1 MVAGGLQ
8 PPSQQE
14 EAAKEAAKKQGV
26 IFVLENA
33 SLEIAKVGKV
43 QPQCPPQHTF
53 WTACLLLRPLMYTS
67 VACGWRGWHAFRI
80 LQRLEHAATPGLGVD
95 VGVIAVFICW
105 VEFQSVRTR
114 QTRLLCVRRRLFS

>member
-33 SLEIAKVGKV
+33 SLETAKIGKV
-43 QPQCPPQHTF
+43 LPHTGPGPTRPPVAQKDKS
-53 WTACLLLRPLMYTS
+53 TACMQLSL
-67 VACGWRGWHAFRI
+67 
-80 LQRLEHAATPGLGVD
+80 GLF
-95 VGVIAVFICW
+95 ASC
-105 VEFQSVRTR
+105 
-114 QTRLLCVRRRLFS
+114 L